1 MKAVYT
7 KKDSF
12 DILFNMKTV
21 VIIDDHEMMRSGL
34 AARLENHWQIAG
46 CAASLEEAKTLFKNL
61 TNAPDLI
68 LLDIEL
74 GKEWG
79 LDIIGDKS
87 LGNGKFPPVLV
98 YSVYDDYAHVNA
110 AIRSG
115 AKGYVCKSQSAAE
128 LLEAMEDI
136 SSGKTAFPP
145 ALLQRIA
152 ITNDKVLGLSKREQE
167 IFSMVQRGKSNKE
180 IAADLGVSIR
190 TIENNLSIIYDK
202 TGAKYRREL
211 EKM

>member
-1 MKAVYT
+1 
-7 KKDSF
+7 
-12 DILFNMKTV
+12 MKTV

-46 CAASLEEAKTLFKNL
+46 EAASLEDAKTLFKRL
-61 TNAPDLI
+61 TDAPDLI

-110 AIRSG
+110 AIRLG
-115 AKGYVCKSQSAAE
+115 AKGYICKSQSAAE
-128 LLEAMEDI
+128 LMEAMEDV
-136 SSGKTAFPP
+136 SSGKISFPP
-145 ALLQRIA
+145 ELLQRMA
-152 ITNDKVLGLSKREQE
+152 ITTNKVLGLSKREQE
-167 IFSMVQRGKSNKE
+167 VFSMVQRGKSNGE
-180 IAADLGVSIR
+180 IAADFGVSIR

-202 TGAKYRREL
+202 TGAKTRQEL

>member
-1 MKAVYT
+1 LD
-7 KKDSF
+7 KK
-12 DILFNMKTV
+12 
-21 VIIDDHEMMRSGL
+21 
-34 AARLENHWQIAG
+34 
-46 CAASLEEAKTLFKNL
+46 
-61 TNAPDLI
+61 
-68 LLDIEL
+68 
-74 GKEWG
+74 WG

-128 LLEAMEDI
+128 LLEAMEDV
-136 SSGKTAFPP
+136 SSGKINFPP
-145 ALLQRIA
+145 ALLQRMA
-152 ITNDKVLGLSKREQE
+152 ITTDKILGLSKREQE
-167 IFSMVQRGKSNKE
+167 VFSMVQHGKNNKE
-180 IAADLGVSIR
+180 IAAALGVSIR

-202 TGAKYRREL
+202 TGAKDRREL

>member
-1 MKAVYT
+1 
-7 KKDSF
+7 
-12 DILFNMKTV
+12 MKTV
-21 VIIDDHEMMRSGL
+21 IIIDDHEMMRLGL

-46 CAASLEEAKTLFKNL
+46 EAASLEEAKTLFKSL
-61 TNAPDLI
+61 TVAPDLI

-74 GKEWG
+74 GNEWG

-110 AIRSG
+110 AIRCG
-115 AKGYVCKSQSAAE
+115 ARGYVCKSQSAVE
-128 LLEAMEDI
+128 LLEAMEDV
-136 SSGKTAFPP
+136 SSGKTSFPP
-145 ALLQRIA
+145 ALLQRMA
-152 ITNDKVLGLSKREQE
+152 ITTDKILGLSKREQE
-167 IFSMVQRGKSNKE
+167 VFSMVQHGKSNRE
-180 IAADLGVSIR
+180 IAADLGVSLR

-202 TGAKYRREL
+202 TGAKDRKEL

>member
-1 MKAVYT
+1 
-7 KKDSF
+7 
-12 DILFNMKTV
+12 MKTV

-46 CAASLEEAKTLFKNL
+46 SAASLEEAKKLFKSLDN
-61 TNAPDLI
+61 TPDLI

-115 AKGYVCKSQSAAE
+115 ARGYVCKSQSAAE
-128 LLEAMEDI
+128 LLEAMEDV
-136 SSGKTAFPP
+136 SSGKTSFQPT
-145 ALLQRIA
+145 LLQRMA
-152 ITNDKVLGLSKREQE
+152 ITSDKILGLSKREQE
-167 IFSMVQRGKSNKE
+167 VFSMVQRGKNNKE
-180 IAADLGVSIR
+180 IAAALGVSIR

-202 TGAKYRREL
+202 TGAKDRREL

>member
-1 MKAVYT
+1 
-7 KKDSF
+7 
-12 DILFNMKTV
+12 MKTV
-21 VIIDDHEMMRSGL
+21 VIIDDHEIVRSGI
-34 AARLENHWQIAG
+34 AALLENHWQIAG
-46 CAASLEEAKTLFKNL
+46 SAASLEEARTLFKNL

-79 LDIIGDKS
+79 LDIIGDTS
-87 LGNGKFPPVLV
+87 LSNGKFSPVLV

-115 AKGYVCKSQSAAE
+115 ARGYVCKSQSTAE
-128 LLEAMEDI
+128 LLAAMEDV
-136 SSGKTAFPP
+136 SLGKTIFPP
-145 ALLQRIA
+145 ALLQRMA
-152 ITNDKVLGLSKREQE
+152 ITSDKILGLSKREQE
-167 IFSMVQRGKSNKE
+167 VFSMVQRGKNNKE

-202 TGAKYRREL
+202 TGVKDRREL
-211 EKM
+211 ERL

>member
-1 MKAVYT
+1 
-7 KKDSF
+7 
-12 DILFNMKTV
+12 MKTV
-21 VIIDDHEMMRSGL
+21 IIIDDHEMMRSGL

-46 CAASLEEAKTLFKNL
+46 CAASLEEAKTLFKSL

-79 LDIIGDKS
+79 LDIISDKS
-87 LGNGKFPPVLV
+87 LGNDKFPPVLV

-110 AIRSG
+110 AIRCG
-115 AKGYVCKSQSAAE
+115 ARGYICKSQSAEE
-128 LLEAMEDI
+128 LLDAMEDV

-145 ALLQRIA
+145 AMLQRLA
-152 ITNDKVLGLSKREQE
+152 ITSDKILGLSKREQE
-167 IFSMVQRGKSNKE
+167 VFHMVQRGKSNKE
-180 IAADLGVSIR
+180 IAADIGVSIR

-202 TGAKYRREL
+202 TGAKNRYEL
-211 EKM
+211 ERL